1 MRRGLCVGSNWGK
14 TVRAGEP
21 WSSPG
26 GNSRLGIPAGERL
39 EARRAVSRGAGNG
52 QVSER
57 GSW

>member
-1 MRRGLCVGSNWGK
+1 MGSNWGK